1 MTEQPIIELK
11 GVYKKFCKNLKRS
24 MMYGLK
30 DIFHVNYP
38 EAVPALRKE
47 EFWALRDINLS
58 VAKGEAV
65 GVIGM
70 NGAGKTTMIRT
81 IMGTF
86 PVSYGEIIIRGRMT
100 TVFERARAFQKFYTG
115 EENLRIKGSLF
126 GMTRQEV
133 DERLPAMLDFAG
145 ITEFAN
151 SPFGT
156 FSAGMRSRLSFALA
170 LFADPDLLVV
180 DEGLAVSDVHFR
192 RKCMEAIKQRRDNMG
207 ILLISHNMEQFEELA
222 TRLVIMDQGKI
233 VAETDDIAFGIK
245 QVMDKKILTIK

>member
-1 MTEQPIIELK
+1 MIEPPIIEVN

-24 MMYGLK
+24 MMYGLQ
-30 DIFHVNYP
+30 DIFHVNHP
-38 EAVPALRKE
+38 DRIPKLRKE
-47 EFWALRDINLS
+47 EFWALQDINLS
-58 VAKGEAV
+58 VSRGEAV

-86 PVSYGEIIIRGRMT
+86 PVTHGEININGRMT

-126 GMTRQEV
+126 GMTRAEV

-145 ITEFAN
+145 ITDFA
-151 SPFGT
+151 SAPFGT

-170 LFADPDLLVV
+170 LFADPDLLVI

-192 RKCMEAIKQRRDNMG
+192 RKCMDAIKERKENMG

-222 TRLVIMDQGKI
+222 TRLVIMDQGRI
-233 VAETDDIAFGIK
+233 VAETDDIAYGIK
-245 QVMDKKILTIK
+245 QVMDKKILTVK